1 MTARVF
7 DPATAAYAE
16 FFVNPLKAAAS
27 LGSGGDRSPVRDTR
41 RGHSMTGIGSIA
53 LVCTYLS

>member
-41 RGHSMTGIGSIA
+41 RGHSM
-53 LVCTYLS
+53 

>member
-1 MTARVF
+1 MPGLAAFGRVDIVAARVF

-27 LGSGGDRSPVRDTR
+27 LRRGGDRSRHDEV
-41 RGHSMTGIGSIA
+41 IE
-53 LVCTYLS
+53 